1 LKLLIEASCY
11 LDMLSVLC
19 DTMSQSR
26 PAERLIA
33 EPEPRPRIGRS
44 ERTRAEILDAAFEFL
59 WSRPFRDMTVN
70 SLMATTSISRS
81 AFYRYFED
89 VHGLM
94 GALLTRLESEILEG
108 ASPWL
113 SDDGDPVALLYD
125 SLAAEVRICYRHGPF
140 LKAVSDAA
148 GTNARL
154 ENEWNCFL
162 DRFDDAVSGRIA
174 ADQELGLIENFDPRP
189 VATALN
195 RVDASLYIRAFG
207 QRPRSRPAPVLDA
220 IARVWISTL
229 YGQQWATGRT
239 SPLHREQVP
248 GPHEPRG
255 QEYQHCR

>member
-1 LKLLIEASCY
+1 
-11 LDMLSVLC
+11 LSVIN
-19 DTMSQSR
+19 DTVSQKR
-26 PAERLIA
+26 PAERLFA
-33 EPEPRPRIGRS
+33 EPEPIPRIGRS

-94 GALLTRLESEILEG
+94 EALLTRLESEILEG

-113 SDDGDPVALLYD
+113 SDDGDPVALLYE

-154 ENEWNCFL
+154 EDEWNWFIE
-162 DRFDDAVSGRIA
+162 RFDDAVSERIVT
-174 ADQELGLIENFDPRP
+174 DQELGLIEPFDPQP
-189 VATALN
+189 IAAALN
-195 RVDASLYIRAFG
+195 RADASLYIRAFG
-207 QRPRSRPAPVLDA
+207 QRPRSRPEPVLDA

-229 YGQQWATGRT
+229 YGQQWATNRKST
-239 SPLHREQVP
+239 LYRKQVT
-248 GPHEPRG
+248 GNG
-255 QEYQHCR
+255 

>member
-1 LKLLIEASCY
+1 
-11 LDMLSVLC
+11 
-19 DTMSQSR
+19 MSQRR
-26 PAERLIA
+26 PAERLFA
-33 EPEPRPRIGRS
+33 EPEPIPRIGRS

-89 VHGLM
+89 IHGLM
-94 GALLTRLESEILEG
+94 EALLKRLESEILEG

-113 SDDGDPVALLYD
+113 SDDGDPVALLYE

-154 ENEWNCFL
+154 EDEWNWFL
-162 DRFDDAVSGRIA
+162 DRFDDAVCERVA
-174 ADQELGLIENFDPRP
+174 ADQELGLIEPFDFRP

-195 RVDASLYIRAFG
+195 RVDAAMYVRAFG
-207 QRPRSRPAPVLDA
+207 QRPRNRPEPVLDA

-229 YGQQWATGRT
+229 YGQQWASSRT
-239 SPLHREQVP
+239 STLYRKQ
-248 GPHEPRG
+248 GPVTRVSRHPE
-255 QEYQHCR
+255 